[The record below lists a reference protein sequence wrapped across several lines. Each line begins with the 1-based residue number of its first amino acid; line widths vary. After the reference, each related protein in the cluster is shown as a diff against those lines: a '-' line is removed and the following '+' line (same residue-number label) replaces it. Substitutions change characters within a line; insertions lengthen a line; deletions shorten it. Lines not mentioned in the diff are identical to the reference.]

1 MSQKSKIDT
10 WMEGRYGADEFSYF
24 MVAVAVV
31 IMILQF
37 ITKASWMFFFWIGFL
52 VWAGWRMS
60 SENITARKLENEAFK
75 LKVMAIKAK
84 INKSDDA
91 FEKQK
96 QSMPSVEELNKYK
109 YMKCPECQQKVR
121 VPKGKGK
128 IRVTCPKCSHKF
140 VVESQG

>member
-140 VVESQG
+140 VVES

>member
-24 MVAVAVV
+24 MVILAVV

-37 ITKASWMFFFWIGFL
+37 ITKASWMFFFWMGFL

-75 LKVMAIKAK
+75 LKAMAIKAK
-84 INKSDDA
+84 ITKNEDA

-96 QSMPSVEELNKYK
+96 QSMPSVDELNKYM

-140 VVESQG
+140 VVES